1 MGRYVR
7 VLRSDMDSLHS
18 RLRTSE
24 QNRVNERGAL
34 ENRSRQMEADL
45 NGRIRALEER
55 NAIERREF
63 EQLRRQMEADLHLK
77 EKMFDRERQDFQNL
91 TRRLEESNNR
101 YRNDLQRKDN
111 KIYEIEREKNR
122 LQAEY
127 EMKIKN
133 INEKFDTEK
142 KAMQN
147 EMKKQEEGC
156 NKKINDLI
164 LEYQQKLDQ
173 KEIEKTELKSNY
185 EKESAQYW
193 CNVVRCVNFKRCLN
207 IENDNKFKS
216 EISEKNFKQH
226 YFKHY

>member
-1 MGRYVR
+1 MGGYVR
-7 VLRSDMDSLHS
+7 VLRSEMDSLHS

-24 QNRVNERGAL
+24 QRLVDERRDFENRV
-34 ENRSRQMEADL
+34 RQF
-45 NGRIRALEER
+45 RALEEKR
-55 NAIERREF
+55 AIEF
-63 EQLRRQMEADLHLK
+63 ENFRRQMEANLHDK
-77 EKMFDRERQDFQNL
+77 EKRFDHERQDFQNRS
-91 TRRLEESNNR
+91 RRLEESNDR
-101 YRNDLQRKDN
+101 YRNDLQRKDK

-127 EMKIKN
+127 EIKIKN

-185 EKESAQYW
+185 EKESAHYCQ
-193 CNVVRCVNFKRCLN
+193 NVFKEYC
-207 IENDNKFKS
+207 F
-216 EISEKNFKQH
+216 
-226 YFKHY
+226 